1 MASRVLGGKS
11 IMLVEDEFLI
21 AEAMGEALKMESAHV
36 LGPFAD
42 VKGALGALDS
52 GQTVDAAVLD
62 VNLKGE
68 RVYPLIDHLAARH
81 IPIVLTTGYDS
92 DAIPHPYTRL
102 PCLQKPIL
110 LRQLLESLDQLLA
123 G

>member
-1 MASRVLGGKS
+1 MASRTLGGKS
-11 IMLVEDEFLI
+11 ILLVEDEFLI
-21 AEAMGEALKMESAHV
+21 AETMGEALRMENALV

-42 VKGALGALDS
+42 VEHALGALD
-52 GQTVDAAVLD
+52 GGATVDAAVLD

-68 RVYPLIDHLAARH
+68 RVYPLIDHVAARH
-81 IPIVLTTGYDS
+81 VPIVLTTGYDS
-92 DAIPHPYTRL
+92 DAIPQPYASL

-110 LRQLLESLDQLLA
+110 LRQLLESLDRLLS